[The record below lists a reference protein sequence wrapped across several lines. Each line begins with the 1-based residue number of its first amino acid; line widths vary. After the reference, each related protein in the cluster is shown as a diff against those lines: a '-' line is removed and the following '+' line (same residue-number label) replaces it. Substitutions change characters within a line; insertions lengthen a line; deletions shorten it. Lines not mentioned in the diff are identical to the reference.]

1 MLEAVSRPLEVSST
15 IPLTAEQI
23 ERLCAIEEY
32 DLWFVIERV
41 EEKGEI
47 APHLVGQAVREF
59 KKYMALIALGHTE
72 IGMSSHEVDVIWH
85 NFILFTREY
94 SQFCE
99 KVCGRI
105 IHHRPNTSRRPQ
117 LPARSITDFA
127 SAYRKFFGD
136 LPSIWQSE
144 GMKPLFG
151 SQHLMEEGY
160 NGATGDAL
168 LDGDCDATPGPCSSS
183 VGDCDS
189 TGGPMEVLTQEIVG
203 DCDAT
208 RKPVSD

>member
-1 MLEAVSRPLEVSST
+1 MLEAINRPLDVSST
-15 IPLTAEQI
+15 IPLTGEQI

-32 DLWFVIERV
+32 DLWFVIERIKQ
-41 EEKGEI
+41 KGEM
-47 APHLVGQAVREF
+47 APDFISQAVQEF

-72 IGMSSHEVDVIWH
+72 IGMPSHEVDEIWH

-94 SQFCE
+94 SEFCE
-99 KVCGRI
+99 KACGRI

-117 LPARSITDFA
+117 LPAGSIADFV
-127 SAYRKFFGD
+127 SAYTKFFGD
-136 LPSIWQSE
+136 PPSIWKSE

-151 SQHLMEEGY
+151 SHHLVAKGY
-160 NGATGDAL
+160 NAAAVDAL

-189 TGGPMEVLTQEIVG
+189 TGGPMEILDQEIIG

-208 RKPVSD
+208 KKPVLD